1 MKEMELGFNSESIVD
16 ENEYHEETIY
26 KQEVVMER
34 SSIYDDE
41 LTKIADKLDSAA
53 NAAICIKKLMRPE
66 RLVVEQF
73 GILLLDT
80 KLKLV
85 GYSIVFTGGISSSLV
100 EPIPVFQRAILAN
113 CQNIILFHNH
123 LTGDLTPSKEDL
135 MLTKRLSEGGKIL
148 GISVQDH
155 FIVNHKEKPRVC
167 VRIIL
172 AIFKSE
178 RRINMDKVKELME
191 QLEGNLE
198 ELFESEKYTRWL
210 TTLGKFHRYSFYN
223 TILIASQR
231 PDASWM

>member
-34 SSIYDDE
+34 SAIYDDE

-53 NAAICIKKLMRPE
+53 NAAICITKLMRPE

-135 MLTKRLSEGGKIL
+135 MLTKRLSEGGKML

-155 FIVNHKEKPRVC
+155 FIVNHKGE
-167 VRIIL
+167 
-172 AIFKSE
+172 AKSL
-178 RRINMDKVKELME
+178 RTDYPSY
-191 QLEGNLE
+191 
-198 ELFESEKYTRWL
+198 F
-210 TTLGKFHRYSFYN
+210 
-223 TILIASQR
+223 
-231 PDASWM
+231 